1 MKVFVISTNGER
13 LMPCTC
19 AKAKKLL
26 KSKRAKVIKLYP
38 FTIQLEFDCE
48 DIVQPI
54 TLGLDSGFGNI
65 GFSCVTEKEELISGT
80 VILDGKTSE
89 RLTERAMYR
98 RNRRFKLRY
107 RKPRFLNRK
116 RKEGWLPPSVQ
127 RRYDTHLKI
136 INLLKSVMPIT
147 KTIIEVGN
155 FDIQKL
161 NNPDISGID
170 YQQGDMYEYQNMRS
184 FLMSRE
190 KGKCQICGK
199 EFTKTDSSHIHH
211 IIERANG
218 GSDRAK
224 NLAILHKSCHNNLH
238 KKKLK
243 LKPNKTYKDATFM
256 NTIKNK
262 FWNDVSDLEVTYGY
276 KTFTSRINLGLEKTH
291 FTDAFVIAEGTN
303 QKRVKTIEI
312 KQKRRNN
319 RSLQLNRIGFAPSIR
334 KKRYTIQPKDLVWI
348 EGKKYVVK
356 GSQNKGT
363 VIAIFGYKK
372 STIGL
377 KKIEKVYHFG
387 SFCFN

>member
-1 MKVFVISTNGER
+1 MKEICCQDVNGFY
-13 LMPCTC
+13 LGTTC
-19 AKAKKLL
+19 PKCNK
-26 KSKRAKVIKLYP
+26 P
-38 FTIQLEFDCE
+38 FR
-48 DIVQPI
+48 
-54 TLGLDSGFGNI
+54 S
-65 GFSCVTEKEELISGT
+65 
-80 VILDGKTSE
+80 
-89 RLTERAMYR
+89 
-98 RNRRFKLRY
+98 
-107 RKPRFLNRK
+107 
-116 RKEGWLPPSVQ
+116 
-127 RRYDTHLKI
+127 
-136 INLLKSVMPIT
+136 
-147 KTIIEVGN
+147 
-155 FDIQKL
+155 
-161 NNPDISGID
+161 ID